1 MILLSVGAGTAALSA
16 PEVCREL
23 SESGHRVEVVFE
35 RGARHF
41 AGPAAFSEHAT
52 VVEEPTRTPEAVLF
66 CPATTGTLARLA
78 RGLGGGSAALAF
90 SGKRPVVVLPQLD
103 GGTASHPAVRE
114 NLELLRG
121 DGCRVLESYAED
133 AASPVGVATAL
144 LRELG
149 GPMSGQRVVVTAG
162 GTREPIDSVRFVG
175 NRSSGKMG
183 AAVARGAVRRGAEV
197 SVVAANVETVE
208 PGVRWVAVETVE
220 DLRRETL
227 KLCGE
232 ADVLVMAAAVSDFA
246 PAGAVEEKI
255 RRGAQDRL
263 ELELT
268 ATADVLQEVR
278 EAYPGLFIVGFS
290 ATHGDPVADS
300 QEKLRKKGVDLM
312 VGNDI
317 SRPGTGFGSEE
328 NEVYIVGRGGDT
340 GRFVSRGPKMEVA
353 SAILDALMLEFDN
366 KREVA
371 AHGRENRSGLH
382 D

>member
-1 MILLSVGAGTAALSA
+1 MGAGTAALSA

-23 SESGHRVEVVFE
+23 SERGHRLEVVLE

-41 AGPAAFSEHAT
+41 VGPAAFSGHAT
-52 VVEEPTRTPEAVLF
+52 VVEEPTGTPEATLF
-66 CPATTGTLARLA
+66 CPATAGTLARLA
-78 RGLGGGSAALAF
+78 RGLGGGSAALVL
-90 SGKRPVVVLPQLD
+90 SGKRSVVVLPQLD
-103 GGTASHPAVRE
+103 SGTAVHPAVQG

-121 DGCRVLESYAED
+121 DGCRVLGNYAGDET
-133 AASPVGVATAL
+133 SLLGVASAV

-183 AAVARGAVRRGAEV
+183 AAVAREAVRRGAEV
-197 SVVAANVETVE
+197 SVVAANVQGVE

-220 DLRRETL
+220 ELRRETL
-227 KLCGE
+227 KLCGA

-246 PAGAVEEKI
+246 PAGAVSEKI
-255 RRGAQDRL
+255 RRGSRDRIA
-263 ELELT
+263 LELT

-278 EAYPGLFIVGFS
+278 EACPGLFVVGFA

-300 QEKLRKKGVDLM
+300 REKLRKKGVDLM

-317 SRPGTGFGSEE
+317 SRPGVGFGAEE
-328 NEVYIVGRGGDT
+328 NEVYLVGAGGF
-340 GRFVSRGPKMEVA
+340 GERFVPRGPKSEVA
-353 SAILDALMLEFDN
+353 SVILDALMLELDK

-371 AHGRENRSGLH
+371 AHGRKNRSELH